1 MILIQCQCLD
11 RVLNNTLLEGPLQS
25 NMHVCSYASMC
36 SASPFKQLFVESETR
51 FDLYT
56 SLDLNVHVRKFERVG
71 LHQSMFLIVKLMME
85 RCVVVTLSHPFS
97 KQFPLYVSSL
107 YKAVMGG
114 GARYAFETPVSFS
127 AAMSCPLGV
136 RNSDA
141 V

>member
-1 MILIQCQCLD
+1 MS
-11 RVLNNTLLEGPLQS
+11 RALNNTLLEGPLQS

-36 SASPFKQLFVESETR
+36 SVSPFKQLFVESETR

-56 SLDLNVHVRKFERVG
+56 SLDLNVHVRKFERAG

-85 RCVVVTLSHPFS
+85 RCVVVTLSLFS

-114 GARYAFETPVSFS
+114 QDMHLKRQFRKAQP
-127 AAMSCPLGV
+127 
-136 RNSDA
+136 
-141 V
+141 